1 MCSKRGADNYKNLSS
16 GRIMEADYLEERE
29 TCVIQSTIQFERR
42 IKGNNMQMRPY
53 NLQIN

>member
-42 IKGNNMQMRPY
+42 IKGNYMQMRPY